1 MSDPQAAPPVPPM
14 AQTPEDARDRIL
26 GAARRRVAA
35 DPSASLAAV
44 AAEAGVSRATVYRYF
59 ASRAALLDAI
69 DVEPDPDAS
78 ERILAAALDLIGM
91 EGLRGMSMEELAVAA
106 GVSRAS
112 VYRLFPGKPALFAAL
127 LAAYSPFGPLGEA
140 LARVHDRPPEE
151 VLPELLRT
159 AARVVGGRVPIVRSL
174 LLEVAAG
181 TPEAVEAAQAAIRPL
196 YAGVSAYLAAQVAAG
211 RMRPIEPVIAA
222 QAVMGPLV
230 FHLISQPFLGPVAG
244 VEIDPVDAADIFAQ
258 TVIHGLL
265 P

>member
-1 MSDPQAAPPVPPM
+1 MTDATAPVPLDDP
-14 AQTPEDARDRIL
+14 RDRIL
-26 GAARRRVAA
+26 DAARARIAD

-44 AAEAGVSRATVYRYF
+44 AAAAGVSRATVYRYF
-59 ASRAALLDAI
+59 PSRAALLDAI
-69 DVEPDPDAS
+69 DVEPDPGAS

-91 EGLRGMSMEELAVAA
+91 EGLRGMSMEELAEAA

-112 VYRLFPGKPALFAAL
+112 VYRLFPGKSALFAAL
-127 LAAYSPFGPLGEA
+127 LAAYSPFEALGEA
-140 LARVHDRPPEE
+140 LAKAHDRPPEE
-151 VLPELLRT
+151 VLPQLLRT

-181 TPEAVEAAQAAIRPL
+181 TPEALEAAQTAIRPL
-196 YAGVSAYLAAQVAAG
+196 YAGVSAYLGAQVAAG
-211 RMRPIEPVIAA
+211 RMRPIEPVLAA

-244 VEIDPVDAADIFAQ
+244 LEIDPVDAADAFGQA
-258 TVIHGLL
+258 VLHGLL